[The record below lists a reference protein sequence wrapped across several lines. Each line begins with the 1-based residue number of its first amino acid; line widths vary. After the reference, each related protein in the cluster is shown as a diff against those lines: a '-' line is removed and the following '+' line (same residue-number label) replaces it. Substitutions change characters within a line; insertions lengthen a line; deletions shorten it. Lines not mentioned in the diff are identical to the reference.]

1 MTLYVYLQI
10 GSFTVNISE
19 EGKPELLVAQPG
31 GTYVKLCL
39 TASAGA
45 DAT

>member
-1 MTLYVYLQI
+1 MNL
-10 GSFTVNISE
+10 SE

-39 TASAGA
+39 TVVTGGESPGQSES
-45 DAT
+45 T